1 MSNGIAVIGG
11 IHMHLN
17 DSQQQAIYHREGPL
31 MVLAGPGSGK
41 TTVITYRTLQLVKE
55 AGVSPWQVM
64 VITFSKGAAT
74 EMEQR
79 FKALAGNIGCTFGTF
94 HGIFFKVLRHRY
106 GYGIDQ
112 VLHEN
117 ERRDLIRNLVAKL
130 GFEADDDMMSAVR
143 NELSLVK
150 NELYELQYYNS
161 TVIGAEEFRQ
171 LYKQYEDVK
180 QSQNKIDFDDM
191 LTLCYHLWKNEPSC
205 LEFWQKKF
213 PYIMIDEFQDI
224 NHVQYECMKML
235 SASPHH
241 LCIVGDDDQSIY
253 RFRGSRP
260 EFLLQFP
267 KDYPQ
272 VQKIVLATNYRS
284 TEPIIAF
291 SNSLISQNQLRY
303 NKIIVGTQR
312 KGPNPKIIYCKD
324 QNHEASLIADQIKKY
339 EKKISK
345 DLISN
350 DIKKESLNEIAV
362 IYRTNM
368 QARAFVDAFMQA
380 NIPYVVKDEIS
391 VIYEHWIARDI
402 FAYLRGNTE
411 DIERVINKPFR
422 FISKAFLQKAKQ
434 QKHDI
439 FEWYSKSGMLNAPQQ
454 QRIEELMIDLRA
466 IKKRTTV
473 EAVQYIRKKAGYDN
487 HIRDY
492 CDYRKVSPTGLYEI
506 ASEIQEAAAAFPD
519 PQAFIDHAEEAIINK
534 KSAGSEDE
542 RVTLTTMHSA
552 KGLEFDTVYIA
563 GTVEGIIPH
572 ERSKTAVEIEE
583 ERRLFYVGATRA
595 RHNLYISVI
604 KKRHEKTVEPSR
616 FIKNF
621 QKRK

>member
-1 MSNGIAVIGG
+1 MN
-11 IHMHLN
+11 LN
-17 DSQQQAIYHREGPL
+17 DSQQQAVYHREGPL

-41 TTVITYRTLQLVKE
+41 TTVITYRALQLVKE
-55 AGVSPWQVM
+55 AGVHPRQIM

-79 FKALAGNIGCTFGTF
+79 FRALAGDIGCTFGTF
-94 HGIFFKVLRHRY
+94 HGIFFRVLRQRY
-106 GYGIDQ
+106 GYGIEQ

-117 ERRDLIRNLVAKL
+117 ERRDLIRSLVYKL
-130 GFEADDDMMSAVR
+130 GFEADEDMMSAVR
-143 NELSLVK
+143 NEISLVK

-161 TVIGAEEFRQ
+161 TIMGAEEFRQ
-171 LYKQYEDVK
+171 LYLQYEEAK
-180 QSQNKIDFDDM
+180 HAQNKIDFDDM
-191 LTLCYHLWKNEPSC
+191 LTLCYYLWQNEPSC
-205 LEFWQKKF
+205 LDYWQKKF

-235 SASPHH
+235 SAAPHH

-260 EFLLQFP
+260 EFLLRFP

-272 VQKIVLATNYRS
+272 VQKILLATNYRS

-291 SNSLISQNQLRY
+291 SNSLISQNQVRY
-303 NKIIVGTQR
+303 DKTIVGTQR
-312 KGPNPKIIYCKD
+312 KGPKPKIVHCKD
-324 QNHEASLIADQIKKY
+324 QNQEASLIADHIKKI
-339 EKKISK
+339 KNKN
-345 DLISN
+345 SN
-350 DIKKESLNEIAV
+350 ESLNEIAI

-380 NIPYVVKDEIS
+380 NIPYIVKDEIS

-402 FAYLRGNTE
+402 FAYLRGNAE
-411 DIERVINKPFR
+411 DIERIINKPFR

-434 QKHDI
+434 QKRNI
-439 FEWYSKSGMLNAPQQ
+439 FEWYAQSGMLNVPQQ
-454 QRIEELMIDLRA
+454 QRIEELMFDLMA

-487 HIRDY
+487 HIKDY
-492 CDYRKVSPTGLYEI
+492 CDYRKVSPSGLYEI
-506 ASEIQEAAAAFPD
+506 VSEIQEAAAAFPD
-519 PQAFIDHAEEAIINK
+519 PQAFMDHAEEAIQNK
-534 KSAGSEDE
+534 KPKNQEDE

-563 GTVEGIIPH
+563 GAVEGLIPH
-572 ERSKTAVEIEE
+572 ERSKAAAEIEE

-616 FIKNF
+616 FIKNL
-621 QKRK
+621 QKRR